1 MYDRAEITV
10 FFGFELRL
18 VYHEEADDT
27 NAHDHDTDDGE
38 NAGPACGEIQIES
51 HEAAEYGKNRNEG
64 HHRVDTLGGASV
76 GGVRAVCQPSVE
88 SGIVCAGA
96 EKGHHA
102 VEYDDAGNT
111 DGRRGG
117 GKREHRLDQVFSEEN
132 KSENGDTPKNIT
144 ETDEKFSLADLI
156 GKRADE
162 YGGQSGGNC
171 AGANHQRNIRSG
183 GVEHFI
189 NKNVQIHIF
198 YNPRHLSDQT
208 EQRKRKPETR

>member
-18 VYHEEADDT
+18 VYHEEANDT

-51 HEAAEYGKNRNEG
+51 HEAAEYGKDRNER

-88 SGIVCAGA
+88 RGIVCAGA

-102 VEYDDAGNT
+102 VEYDNAGNA
-111 DGRRGG
+111 DGGSGG
-117 GKREHRLDQVFSEEN
+117 GKREHRLDQIFSEEN

-156 GKRADE
+156 GKRADQHRCQGCGDRA
-162 YGGQSGGNC
+162 GGDHRGNVLRGGMEHLVNKY
-171 AGANHQRNIRSG
+171 
-183 GVEHFI
+183 VE
-189 NKNVQIHIF
+189 IHIF
-198 YNPRHLSDQT
+198 DYPRNLTDQT
-208 EQRKRKPETR
+208 EECQRE